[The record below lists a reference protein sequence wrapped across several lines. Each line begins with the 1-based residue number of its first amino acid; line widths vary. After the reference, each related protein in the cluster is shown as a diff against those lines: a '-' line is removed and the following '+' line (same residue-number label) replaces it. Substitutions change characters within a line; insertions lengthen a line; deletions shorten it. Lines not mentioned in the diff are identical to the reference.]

1 MLLQHS
7 DESFSHPSS
16 NATKRATHKVS
27 VANACRQSSTSH
39 HNTTIHQS
47 AVAVDI
53 RGWFLTVP
61 GPHNPRGSLVSAA
74 CLLVFVLAAP
84 IGRRSLVM
92 GGWFPVA
99 AIASGIALSVV
110 AAAVLVVVVMVIAVV
125 PAAAL
130 VAFEGRGSVPV
141 VATPSAVVLL
151 VDHPSPHLV
160 GRLAAFLGK
169 DHFQF
174 ASLDAEAVHL
184 VAGLASLLGIRILD
198 KGKALGLLRVVVPRN
213 VHVPDL
219 TDAPKGVPKVLV
231 RDVGTN
237 VSHQQRDSGNPLVAA
252 WFVPVVAS
260 TAVGRGWTSPAPVRS
275 IGIPAA
281 VRRPVAVVVI
291 VVVVRWRSAPGSSAP
306 KVAIVVA
313 SPTIVAVG
321 GSPVVATG
329 GSSSIMVVIPSPVPI
344 VASSPRRR
352 RRRSA
357 PGSRETPGSSPGSP
371 SPGRRVAAASPRR
384 RGSRS
389 RIAPGSAAASA
400 AAAPAVAG
408 GTGGRGTAAA
418 RFTEWRAVVVR
429 GASAAA
435 ALFGIKSAAVAVVVV
450 AAAGHGVF
458 FGVGVGVG
466 VSAGV
471 SLCVR
476 KELVARMFSV
486 VLILCFFTFRSFER
500 AAGRRDSQRC
510 CFAGTK
516 CLLCYIID
524 EDPGVSNSQRD
535 PGWIGSISF

>member
-1 MLLQHS
+1 
-7 DESFSHPSS
+7 
-16 NATKRATHKVS
+16 
-27 VANACRQSSTSH
+27 
-39 HNTTIHQS
+39 
-47 AVAVDI
+47 
-53 RGWFLTVP
+53 
-61 GPHNPRGSLVSAA
+61 
-74 CLLVFVLAAP
+74 
-84 IGRRSLVM
+84 M

-110 AAAVLVVVVMVIAVV
+110 AAAVLVVVAAVVMVVVIAVAVV

-184 VAGLASLLGIRILD
+184 VAGLTGLLGIRILD
-198 KGKALGLLRVVVPRN
+198 KGKALGLLRVVVPRD

-275 IGIPAA
+275 VGIPAA
-281 VRRPVAVVVI
+281 VRRPVAVVVV

-329 GSSSIMVVIPSPVPI
+329 GSSPIMVVLPSPVPI
-344 VASSPRRR
+344 VASSPRRRR

-371 SPGRRVAAASPRR
+371 SPGRRVATASPRR

-418 RFTEWRAVVVR
+418 RFAEWRAVVVR
-429 GASAAA
+429 AASAASA
-435 ALFGIKSAAVAVVVV
+435 ALFGIKSAAVAVV
-450 AAAGHGVF
+450 AAAGHGVSLVLVLVLVLALVPECRCV
-458 FGVGVGVG
+458 FG
-466 VSAGV
+466 
-471 SLCVR
+471 
-476 KELVARMFSV
+476 
-486 VLILCFFTFRSFER
+486 RSWLRECSR
-500 AAGRRDSQRC
+500 WC
-510 CFAGTK
+510 
-516 CLLCYIID
+516 
-524 EDPGVSNSQRD
+524 
-535 PGWIGSISF
+535 